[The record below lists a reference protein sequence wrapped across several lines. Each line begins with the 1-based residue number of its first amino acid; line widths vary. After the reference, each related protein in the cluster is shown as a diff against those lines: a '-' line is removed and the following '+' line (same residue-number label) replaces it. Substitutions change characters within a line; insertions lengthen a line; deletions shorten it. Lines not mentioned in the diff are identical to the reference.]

1 MLPSKH
7 LLKNGRYSIDRSI
20 CNGSAGTIYLATD
33 TLRNATVAIIERSD
47 TSTGQDLGNGLF
59 ARTQHDGLV
68 RIGDDFEER
77 SCRYSATEPI
87 LTATVKRPEDE
98 PSCQAIFE
106 RFGAILLAINAK
118 RDDLDLD
125 SASGVDISPQL
136 FVFSADGKFKLLYP
150 GSAGFT
156 DMEPT
161 VAPAFAPLES
171 VWESLDHITQKA
183 IYNSYDETSLAL
195 LESPPDAR
203 SDVYTLGAIFYKILA
218 GKDPVPAVERSI
230 EMLDSNADP
239 LKSLSSLNPA
249 VSPDQSKFIE
259 RMLEVRRERRFGS
272 IEDARF
278 SLPSPP
284 QVVKVQPASVVPEPE
299 DFPLLELPSTSV
311 NVPLAVS
318 ANTFSPRPEVPRLE
332 TTRVDNAAAFR
343 PPFAVVEDLI
353 EMMPEPE
360 PISVE
365 PKQKIQPKTVLRP
378 EPRPEPK
385 REPRPEPK
393 DVFTAFES
401 VQPTGGRGLKFVAI
415 GAGALVVAVGIGW
428 AVLGGSSAK
437 HADPSASMAAPQ
449 VVVQEQQ
456 ATANS
461 EPAQTTVAEPIGVSV
476 DPDENANSSQAAKPK
491 PQIADTRAA
500 QPKAAKPA
508 AKNEPKPAK
517 KLTVDDLIN

>member
-1 MLPSKH
+1 M
-7 LLKNGRYSIDRSI
+7 
-20 CNGSAGTIYLATD
+20 YLATD
-33 TLRNATVAIIERSD
+33 TLRNVTVAIIERSD
-47 TSTGQDLGNGLF
+47 TSAGQDLGSALF

-87 LTATVKRPEDE
+87 LTATVKPPEDGS
-98 PSCQAIFE
+98 SCQALFD

-125 SASGVDISPQL
+125 SASGVDISPEL
-136 FVFSADGKFKLLYP
+136 FVLSAEGNLKLLYP

-156 DMEPT
+156 DIEPT
-161 VAPAFAPLES
+161 VTSAFAPLES

-183 IYNSYDETSLAL
+183 IYNNYDEASLAL
-195 LESPPDAR
+195 LESPADAR
-203 SDVYTLGAIFYKILA
+203 SNVYTIGAIFYKILT

-249 VSPDQSKFIE
+249 VNPEQSEFIE

-272 IEDARF
+272 IEDAIF

-284 QVVKVQPASVVPEPE
+284 QVTNARSESVVPEPE
-299 DFPLLELPSTSV
+299 DFPLLELPSAPV
-311 NVPLAVS
+311 GIPLAAS
-318 ANTFSPRPEVPRLE
+318 ANPFSAKPEVQVLE
-332 TTRVDNAAAFR
+332 TAPVNIAAAFR
-343 PPFAVVEDLI
+343 PPFAVVEAVIDT
-353 EMMPEPE
+353 MPEPVA
-360 PISVE
+360 VE
-365 PKQKIQPKTVLRP
+365 PEQKIQPKAELKP
-378 EPRPEPK
+378 EPRPEPQ
-385 REPRPEPK
+385 E
-393 DVFTAFES
+393 VFTAFES
-401 VQPTGGRGLKFVAI
+401 AQPAGGGAMKFVAI

-428 AVLGGSSAK
+428 AALGGSLAK
-437 HADPSASMAAPQ
+437 PADPSASMAAPPT
-449 VVVQEQQ
+449 VVQEQQ
-456 ATANS
+456 SNALS
-461 EPAQTTVAEPIGVSV
+461 EPAQTAVAEPVGVSI
-476 DPDENANSSQAAKPK
+476 DTGENTNSSQSAKPK

-500 QPKAAKPA
+500 PPKAAKPA